1 MGAFPPP
8 ACVHRRVALASVA
21 GAGGACLSH
30 ALLPLGTTP
39 LQQAHGIKAESEL
52 LIAVQRDSALPRKRQ
67 GLANLLM
74 LVPIPPRAT
83 TSATHPPN
91 PPTLRF
97 SAPPAGEDH
106 VTTGATSDL
115 QQATRK
121 ARHMVVDCGMSE
133 RIGPGGLELRP
144 LLPVPTG
151 LHRLLFTALSHL
163 PCPWHVFTTKS
174 HQNRPSPT
182 TPTCHHIPGAAV
194 AVGQEQ
200 SPATR
205 QVVDSEIQTI
215 LKGSYTRVVRC
226 ACRSSSSKQ
235 HWRLASLD
243 PSWQRCGAL
252 GSGLLSWRGSALC
265 VPLPTPLAHCSLL
278 RAAAHTSLAHCSL
291 LKEKEAELHALA
303 QALLREETLTQ
314 ADIKRLLAGS
324 SSSPELPGSGPG
336 GSGLLPAPAAAALA
350 AAPAGA
356 AGVPAPAGAAAADSP
371 GLAASVSDP
380 AAAAAA
386 APPAAE

>member
-1 MGAFPPP
+1 M
-8 ACVHRRVALASVA
+8 
-21 GAGGACLSH
+21 
-30 ALLPLGTTP
+30 
-39 LQQAHGIKAESEL
+39 
-52 LIAVQRDSALPRKRQ
+52 
-67 GLANLLM
+67 
-74 LVPIPPRAT
+74 
-83 TSATHPPN
+83 
-91 PPTLRF
+91 
-97 SAPPAGEDH
+97 
-106 VTTGATSDL
+106 TTGATSDL

-133 RIGPGGLELRP
+133 RIGPGGVGLCP

-151 LHRLLFTALSHL
+151 PHRLLFTALSHL

-226 ACRSSSSKQ
+226 ECHYVMFTKSYLLSSLQ
-235 HWRLASLD
+235 HEWPVSLGLA
-243 PSWQRCGAL
+243 WQRCAGHGA
-252 GSGLLSWRGSALC
+252 GLLLWHASARC
-265 VPLPTPLAHCSLL
+265 VPLPTPLSH
-278 RAAAHTSLAHCSL
+278 RSL

-356 AGVPAPAGAAAADSP
+356 AGVPAPAGAAAAASP